1 MFAIAI
7 QIPFS
12 IHDKTNDKTSGAF
25 SVSKQ
30 KKMYRVITCHFHGK
44 NTQQHEN
51 KRTSKT
57 NKEIIIGKIATSK
70 TNQMKT
76 TMMAFLCHHINISGI
91 KQ

>member
-1 MFAIAI
+1 MS
-7 QIPFS
+7 FS
-12 IHDKTNDKTSGAF
+12 W
-25 SVSKQ
+25 
-30 KKMYRVITCHFHGK
+30 GK
-44 NTQQHEN
+44 AQHEN

-76 TMMAFLCHHINISGI
+76 TMVAFLCHHINISGI

>member
-1 MFAIAI
+1 MTKQMIRPVV
-7 QIPFS
+7 PFLCQNKKDVQGHNMS
-12 IHDKTNDKTSGAF
+12 F
-25 SVSKQ
+25 SW
-30 KKMYRVITCHFHGK
+30 K

-76 TMMAFLCHHINISGI
+76 TMMAFLCHHIKISGI